1 MLYRTK
7 RKTPNRF
14 SNALKKKNYIPNSH
28 MPYSPGE
35 PIWRNGLENL

>member
-14 SNALKKKNYIPNSH
+14 SNALKKKNHIPNSH
-28 MPYSPGE
+28 MPYSPRE